1 MKTKQEKID
10 DGIKRL
16 EKLRQATLDKYTE
29 IIDFDQELS
38 LYDVM
43 INHFVKGDFD
53 DVFDSY
59 VLDGMSELDKEKL
72 FTLTREFCGLCFSN
86 GDVDYW
92 LDSLENTPI
101 SDCDLIA
108 YSIFNSFEFLM
119 ELAKEGGRGVLELLV
134 SLRASEDLRDVAL
147 VSYLRNTF
155 VDDRVLSSV
164 LLDMSREDSQYDIFT
179 DEQKG
184 ILLNYP
190 EGTLYAY
197 GNDEIRIT
205 SPLVLGVQIYNSVN
219 SDDPITEINGDN
231 IADITSSLKEFF
243 RDEEFSFYDEV
254 MSLVG
259 SYRDYVRKND
269 IVINTEFSKVIHDTD
284 SEMIQDAWVSGD
296 EVLGST
302 FDTPYTGG
310 KK

>member
-16 EKLRQATLDKYTE
+16 EKIRDLTIKECTD
-29 IIDFDQELS
+29 IIDFDQEIS
-38 LYDVM
+38 LYDIM
-43 INHFVKGDFD
+43 INRFVKGDFD
-53 DVFDSY
+53 SIFDSY
-59 VLDGMSELDKEKL
+59 VLDGMSDLDREKL
-72 FTLTREFCGLCFSN
+72 FALTREFIGLCFVN

-101 SDCDLIA
+101 SDCDLIV
-108 YSIFNSFEFLM
+108 YSIFNSFEYLM
-119 ELAKEGGRGVLELLV
+119 ELAKDGGRNVLELLV

-147 VSYLRNTF
+147 VNYLRNTF

-164 LLDMSREDSQYDIFT
+164 LLDMSKEDSSYDIFT

-219 SDDPITEINGDN
+219 SDEPITEINDEN
-231 IADITSSLKEFF
+231 IDSVKLSLKEFF
-243 RDEEFSFYDEV
+243 RDEDFSFYDEV

-269 IVINTEFSKVIHDTD
+269 IVINTEFTNVIRDD
-284 SEMIQDAWVSGD
+284 ASEMIQDAWVSGD
-296 EVLGST
+296 EVLGGT

>member
-16 EKLRQATLDKYTE
+16 EKLKQEVILRYTDE
-29 IIDFDQELS
+29 IDYDQELA

-43 INHFVKGDFD
+43 INHFAKGDLD
-53 DVFDSY
+53 DVFDSD
-59 VLDGMSELDKEKL
+59 VFEGMSESERKNL
-72 FTLTREFCGLCFSN
+72 FDLVREYVGLCFSN

-101 SDCDLIA
+101 SDYNLIA
-108 YSIFNSFEFLM
+108 YSIFNSYEYLL
-119 ELAKEGGRGVLELLV
+119 EIAKAGGKDVLELLV
-134 SLRASEDLRDVAL
+134 SLRASEDLRDTAI

-155 VDDRVLSSV
+155 IDDKVLSTV
-164 LLDMSREDSQYDIFT
+164 LLEMAKEGSYYKVFT

-197 GNDEIRIT
+197 GDGAINVT
-205 SPLVLGVQIYNSVN
+205 SPLVLGLEIFNKVN
-219 SDDPITEINGDN
+219 SDAPIVDVDEHDLDDALLTL
-231 IADITSSLKEFF
+231 SEFY
-243 RDEEFSFYDEV
+243 RDENFSFYDQV
-254 MSLVG
+254 MTLVG

-269 IVINTEFSKVIHDTD
+269 VILGTEVSNVILDNESNMIKSAWKTGD
-284 SEMIQDAWVSGD
+284 S
-296 EVLGST
+296 VLGGT
-302 FDTPYTGG
+302 YDTPYTGG
-310 KK
+310 SK

>member
-16 EKLRQATLDKYTE
+16 EKLKQETILRYTE
-29 IIDFDQELS
+29 EIDYDQELS

-43 INHFVKGDFD
+43 INHFAKGDLD
-53 DVFDSY
+53 DVFDSD
-59 VLDGMSELDKEKL
+59 VFAGMSESERKKL
-72 FTLTREFCGLCFSN
+72 SDLVREYVGLCFSN

-101 SDCDLIA
+101 YDYNLIA
-108 YSIFNSFEFLM
+108 YSIFNSYEYLL
-119 ELAKEGGRGVLELLV
+119 ELANAGGKDVLELLV
-134 SLRASEDLRDVAL
+134 SLRASEDLRDTAI

-155 VDDRVLSSV
+155 IDDKVLSAV
-164 LLDMSREDSQYDIFT
+164 LLEMAKEDSHYNVFT

-197 GNDEIRIT
+197 GDNAINVT
-205 SPLVLGVQIYNSVN
+205 SPLVLGLEIFNSINHEAPIEEVDVDDI
-219 SDDPITEINGDN
+219 SDVLLTL
-231 IADITSSLKEFF
+231 SEFY
-243 RDEEFSFYDEV
+243 RDENFSFYDQV
-254 MSLVG
+254 MTLVG

-269 IVINTEFSKVIHDTD
+269 INLGTEVSKVVLDTE
-284 SEMIQDAWVSGD
+284 SNMIKSAWKSGD
-296 EVLGST
+296 SVLGGT
-302 FDTPYTGG
+302 YDTPYTGG
-310 KK
+310 TK

>member
-10 DGIKRL
+10 EGIKRL
-16 EKLRQATLDKYTE
+16 EVLTRKTIERYTDV
-29 IIDFDQELS
+29 IDYDHELS

-43 INHFVKGDFD
+43 ITRFAQGELD
-53 DVFDSY
+53 DVFTSY
-59 VLDGMSELDKEKL
+59 VFEGMSESEINELRNL
-72 FTLTREFCGLCFSN
+72 VREYMGLCFSN

-101 SDCDLIA
+101 SDYNLIA
-108 YSIFNSFEFLM
+108 YSIFNSYDFLL
-119 ELAKEGGRGVLELLV
+119 ELAKDGGKDVLELLV
-134 SLRASEDLRDVAL
+134 SLRASEDLRDTAI

-155 VDDRVLSSV
+155 IDDKVLSSV
-164 LLDMSREDSQYDIFT
+164 LLEMAKKDSYYDIFT

-197 GNDEIRIT
+197 GDEVINIT
-205 SPLVLGVQIYNSVN
+205 NPLVLGVQMFNSVN
-219 SDDPITEINGDN
+219 HEEPIEDFEAEDISDVVET
-231 IADITSSLKEFF
+231 LKEFF
-243 RDEEFSFYDEV
+243 RDEDFSFYDES

-269 IVINTEFSKVIHDTD
+269 ITLGTEFSSVIFDTE
-284 SEMIQDAWVSGD
+284 SSMIKNAWKSGD
-296 EVLGST
+296 SVLGGT
-302 FDTPYTGG
+302 YDTPYIGG
-310 KK
+310 SK